1 MHFGTSLEYQSDM
14 ILKTLQVW
22 RLTLALSAPPM
33 VNISNKEKGEDVNI
47 LDREKMARAVEIT
60 VTTGA
65 LCRRVDSIHGVEP
78 GSWSRFWAIGAK
90 NEVSEEESEEED
102 SLSSLILIKEALHA
116 GFTIDQLRSVEEGLV
131 SPSLS
136 STKVTN
142 PSNHLLYQQN
152 FDVWMEKQRKKGSP
166 W

>member
-65 LCRRVDSIHGVEP
+65 LCQRVDSIHGVEP
-78 GSWSRFWAIGAK
+78 GSWSRF
-90 NEVSEEESEEED
+90 
-102 SLSSLILIKEALHA
+102 
-116 GFTIDQLRSVEEGLV
+116 
-131 SPSLS
+131 
-136 STKVTN
+136 
-142 PSNHLLYQQN
+142 
-152 FDVWMEKQRKKGSP
+152 
-166 W
+166 